1 MATWKKVIVSGSQAH
16 LQAVTASVSLDTPG
30 AVGFYGTA
38 SWAQSASYVTGSVF
52 TNTNPALSASYAL
65 TASYAL
71 NVSAPTFTI
80 SGSTGNG
87 TFNASGDTLLLTGS
101 NGLGVTVTDN
111 TTVLTAS
118 FGFPTNAS
126 VQLGTLLLGD
136 LTVTGTASFQNT
148 ENLLV
153 ADRFVL
159 LASGSNAVGDGGII
173 VQQGTQ
179 NVGEALFYDSN
190 TVRWSVSG
198 SVTATSTGIAPDAF
212 IAMVVDTAQ
221 VGSTDVAKYQKNG
234 NIKIDNGDIW
244 IYA

>member
-16 LQAVTASVSLDTPG
+16 LVAVTASVSVDTPG

-38 SWAQSASYVTGSVF
+38 SWAE
-52 TNTNPALSASYAL
+52 

-71 NVSAPTFTI
+71 NVSAPTFFI
-80 SGSTGNG
+80 SGSSGNG
-87 TFNASGDTLLLTGS
+87 IFNASGDTLLLTGS
-101 NGLGVTVTDN
+101 NGLGVTITDN
-111 TTVLTAS
+111 TSVLTAS

-159 LASGSNAVGDGGII
+159 LASGSNTTGDGGIVI
-173 VQQGTQ
+173 QQGTQ
-179 NVGEALFYDSN
+179 NIGEALFYDSN

-198 SVTATSTGIAPDAF
+198 SVTATSTEVVPDAF
-212 IAMVVDTAQ
+212 IAMVIDTAEA
-221 VGSTDVAKYQKNG
+221 GSTDVAKYQKNG
-234 NIKIDNGDIW
+234 NIKIDQGEIW